1 MTLLRLG
8 GHFAGGTVLHWAAGL
23 DGRGVLLSGDIVQ
36 VVADRRWVSFMYSY
50 PNLVPLP
57 GPTVTRMA
65 EALEPFPF
73 ERIYGAWY
81 GRVVED
87 GKSRGAPLRRPVRRR
102 ARARRRPRA
111 GRLTRP
117 AAASPAARWQ
127 APAMM
132 RPSAG
137 WGGARR
143 GQMLVILGSLA
154 ALGPLSMDAYLPA
167 LPSLSE
173 DLDASA
179 AAVQLTVTACLL
191 GLATGQLVAG
201 PFSDRLGRRR
211 PLLVGL
217 AGYAVV
223 SALCALA
230 PSVWA
235 LVVLRLLQGLCG
247 AAGIVIARAVVRDH
261 HDGTGAARVFGLIM
275 VVTGA
280 APILAPIG
288 GAAVLH
294 FGSWRGIFVALA
306 AAGAAICVASLVGLP
321 ESLPPS
327 RRRSDGLRRTLS
339 VFRGLLRDRWFVGH
353 GLATGLV
360 FGAMFAY
367 IAGSPFVLQEIYG
380 LSPAGFSLVFG
391 LNALGIV
398 TASVL
403 GSRVV
408 GRVPPGALL
417 RAGLVESCAGAATLL
432 LAVVLDLGVVVVC
445 IALFAVVTAVGL
457 VMPNATALAL
467 ADHPETAGSAS
478 ALLGLMQFVVG
489 AAAAPLVGLAGAEDA
504 LPMAIT
510 IAVLAGTALVQF
522 ELLTRDRSE
531 RVSRR
536 AEEA

>member
-1 MTLLRLG
+1 
-8 GHFAGGTVLHWAAGL
+8 
-23 DGRGVLLSGDIVQ
+23 
-36 VVADRRWVSFMYSY
+36 
-50 PNLVPLP
+50 
-57 GPTVTRMA
+57 
-65 EALEPFPF
+65 
-73 ERIYGAWY
+73 
-81 GRVVED
+81 
-87 GKSRGAPLRRPVRRR
+87 
-102 ARARRRPRA
+102 
-111 GRLTRP
+111 
-117 AAASPAARWQ
+117 
-127 APAMM
+127 
-132 RPSAG
+132 
-137 WGGARR
+137 
-143 GQMLVILGSLA
+143 MLVILGSLA

-191 GLATGQLVAG
+191 GLAMGQLVAG

-510 IAVLAGTALVQF
+510 IAVLAGAALVQF
-522 ELLTRDRSE
+522 ELLTRDRSG
-531 RVSRR
+531 RVSPR

>member
-1 MTLLRLG
+1 
-8 GHFAGGTVLHWAAGL
+8 
-23 DGRGVLLSGDIVQ
+23 
-36 VVADRRWVSFMYSY
+36 
-50 PNLVPLP
+50 
-57 GPTVTRMA
+57 
-65 EALEPFPF
+65 
-73 ERIYGAWY
+73 
-81 GRVVED
+81 
-87 GKSRGAPLRRPVRRR
+87 
-102 ARARRRPRA
+102 
-111 GRLTRP
+111 
-117 AAASPAARWQ
+117 
-127 APAMM
+127 
-132 RPSAG
+132 
-137 WGGARR
+137 
-143 GQMLVILGSLA
+143 MLVILGSLA

-191 GLATGQLVAG
+191 GLAMGQLVAG

-247 AAGIVIARAVVRDH
+247 AAGIVIARAVVRDL

-306 AAGAAICVASLVGLP
+306 VAGAAICVASLVGLP

-380 LSPAGFSLVFG
+380 LSPAGFSLVFA

-510 IAVLAGTALVQF
+510 IAVLAGAALVQF
-522 ELLTRDRSE
+522 ELLTRDRSG
-531 RVSRR
+531 RVSPR